1 MDFLAFSEPSSQNQ
15 WENDWA
21 DMNFKKIA
29 IWTTLGSILTKNQ
42 DEDLTHKCK
51 NKQLETFMKV

>member
-29 IWTTLGSILTKNQ
+29 IWTTLEYILLPIRRFTRDYLGKK
-42 DEDLTHKCK
+42 LG
-51 NKQLETFMKV
+51 

>member
-29 IWTTLGSILTKNQ
+29 IWTTLTDSVHVFCIQRLVEQKTI
-42 DEDLTHKCK
+42 
-51 NKQLETFMKV
+51 